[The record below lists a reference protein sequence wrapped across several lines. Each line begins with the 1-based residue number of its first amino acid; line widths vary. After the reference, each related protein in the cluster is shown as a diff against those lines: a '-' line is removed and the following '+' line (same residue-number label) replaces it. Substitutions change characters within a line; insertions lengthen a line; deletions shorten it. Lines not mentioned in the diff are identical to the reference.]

1 MTCEMKKLWLVHQK
15 KKIRK
20 KKEKKKKTKKMGML
34 GMLCIAPAVL
44 LIWTPVHNSKKT
56 HSQSN
61 LQQQQRQK

>member
-1 MTCEMKKLWLVHQK
+1 
-15 KKIRK
+15 
-20 KKEKKKKTKKMGML
+20 MGML

-61 LQQQQRQK
+61 LQQQQRQKECKETDLFISFIYYNLQSGLLSLLLF